1 MNAQSTRPHYQ
12 LNICR
17 GDFRHVC
24 ECFATWKSEPLVYR
38 LNQKM
43 FEGRSEVRPLSDQCY
58 DDTEKARKALQRA
71 CRPEDAYALAAEVCN
86 DDRAMW
92 IVMAAYGE

>member
-1 MNAQSTRPHYQ
+1 
-12 LNICR
+12 
-17 GDFRHVC
+17 
-24 ECFATWKSEPLVYR
+24 
-38 LNQKM
+38 M